1 MAIVTAD
8 LFPHSGSP
16 DLSIDTKNE
25 GTALRY
31 HRKVWPASSGG
42 AVLANNKAVV
52 EERDQ
57 GGDGRAQHKMYMN
70 GRKKHAR
77 ARRRKGERSGKTHT
91 HRSKHAWIRTRR
103 ARAPLPPQR
112 ALHHILSVHT
122 HTCTR
127 RRAVR
132 ESGTKRETPSRTA
145 QRLTHTTQNRSQDVR
160 EGEGK
165 TVHA

>member
-31 HRKVWPASSGG
+31 HRKVWPASSRG

-77 ARRRKGERSGKTHT
+77 ARRRKGEKERKDTHT
-91 HRSKHAWIRTRR
+91 EASAHGYAHAERVHHFRR
-103 ARAPLPPQR
+103 NAHSLTFCLCIHTHAHEEEQSESLAPKGRPHQGQHS
-112 ALHHILSVHT
+112 ALHT
-122 HTCTR
+122 PR
-127 RRAVR
+127 RIAA
-132 ESGTKRETPSRTA
+132 RT
-145 QRLTHTTQNRSQDVR
+145 
-160 EGEGK
+160 
-165 TVHA
+165 